1 LALTEPSTGG
11 EIEPAAEQRASGNLK
26 TANRM
31 IMFVSLLGVLL
42 ITLVVFLLVWGIARI
57 TLGR

>member
-1 LALTEPSTGG
+1 MKPWESQALE
-11 EIEPAAEQRASGNLK
+11 E
-26 TANRM
+26 M

-42 ITLVVFLLVWGIARI
+42 ITLVVFLLVWGVARI